1 MPENELYHYGILG
14 MKWGIRRYQNKD
26 GSLTKAGERRYSDKK
41 SFAKELREDR
51 REARRLQT
59 DAAVK
64 GEAYGDA
71 KKGAEQ
77 ARAKANKTQKEKD
90 YKKADLYDKTY
101 EKLKSDYEES
111 VRELEKHRDSM
122 TEKYGKEAVDDIS
135 YRKNKHSGEQVVG
148 LDRAER
154 VSRFIHDFLVGAS
167 LGAVGGFLSRSVEM
181 EGALRYLDAY
191 NEVKL
196 SDLKNK
202 E

>member
-1 MPENELYHYGILG
+1 
-14 MKWGIRRYQNKD
+14 
-26 GSLTKAGERRYSDKK
+26 
-41 SFAKELREDR
+41 
-51 REARRLQT
+51 
-59 DAAVK
+59 
-64 GEAYGDA
+64 
-71 KKGAEQ
+71 
-77 ARAKANKTQKEKD
+77 
-90 YKKADLYDKTY
+90 
-101 EKLKSDYEES
+101 
-111 VRELEKHRDSM
+111 M

-135 YRKNKHSGEQVVG
+135 YRKNKRSREQVVG

-181 EGALRYLDAY
+181 EGAQRYLDAY